1 VSSANPHPRIGW
13 LALLVDDLA
22 EVEPLVTIAPTWTV
36 S

>member
-1 VSSANPHPRIGW
+1 VFFGESAPGIGW